1 MRRVGIH
8 TGLAPPLTLPA
19 SPALFF
25 YPTHRSAVYRPLRGN
40 RASFCIILCEVCFF
54 LPLAPPQSDRGY
66 GFFSFSL
73 AITTPRRWGCFKPQ
87 HGVAI
92 YGYLCTEAA
101 ASRFCHCQC
110 EGSKDMFYYR
120 AGAPLHLQCP
130 LPARPLFCPIGLVRF
145 FSPTIPFSVGPG
157 PSVVSYN
164 INSVAE
170 VAISNR

>member
-1 MRRVGIH
+1 MPMPPPASAVGI
-8 TGLAPPLTLPA
+8 ASSAVATLPTA
-19 SPALFF
+19 KHFAK
-25 YPTHRSAVYRPLRGN
+25 Y
-40 RASFCIILCEVCFF
+40 ASF
-54 LPLAPPQSDRGY
+54 LPPTPAQSDRGY
-66 GFFSFSL
+66 GLFSFSL
-73 AITTPRRWGCFKPQ
+73 AITTPRRRGCFKPQ

-110 EGSKDMFYYR
+110 AGSRDMFYYR

-157 PSVVSYN
+157 LSVVSYN